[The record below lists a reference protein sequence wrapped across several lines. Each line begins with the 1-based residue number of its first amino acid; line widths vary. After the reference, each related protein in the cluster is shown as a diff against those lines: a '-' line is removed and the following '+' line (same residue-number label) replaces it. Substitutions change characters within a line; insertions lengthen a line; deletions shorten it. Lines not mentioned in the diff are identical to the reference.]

1 MTQRGVRA
9 HPWMGMAV
17 LALPTLLLSVDATV
31 LYLALPSIS
40 TALNASPVEQLWILD
55 VYSFVL
61 AGFLVPMGS
70 LGDRIGHRRLLL
82 IGAAAFGAVSV
93 VAAFAPS
100 ALALIAVRAA
110 LGIAGATL
118 GPTTLALIRALF
130 PDDAQFSRAI
140 GVWFACFVGGT
151 LVGPLVGGV
160 VLEAT
165 WWGGVF
171 LLGVPVMVVLLV
183 LGPILLPPRPDSA
196 KSGRIDL
203 VSTVIALAAVF
214 PVIWG
219 VKELARGSVTSI
231 AFVALAVG
239 VAAGVVFVRRQL
251 RLPEPMLDLR
261 LFTVP
266 TVGYGLGANLLTG
279 VVMAGSSLL
288 ASLYLQNVLGLSPL
302 RAALWLIPQ
311 SVAMIVGFQ
320 VAPLVTK
327 RLPQLVAVA
336 IGFAVA
342 AAGLGL
348 LGTVSPTSGPVLV
361 AGALTVASISIT
373 LPMTVLQ
380 TLILT
385 AAPADRT
392 GSVAGVNE
400 TSSEFGIAL
409 GIALLGSLAGAVAS
423 LAHENGE
430 DSAQAFT
437 AGYAAAEV
445 TAAGIFIVLA
455 VGAFLTARRASGAR
469 TSVSTTSPV

>member
-1 MTQRGVRA
+1 MTRQAVRA
-9 HPWMGMAV
+9 RPWCGLAV

-31 LYLALPSIS
+31 LYLALPSIA
-40 TALNASPVEQLWILD
+40 TALNADPVEQLWILD

-70 LGDRIGHRRLLL
+70 LGDRIGHRRLML

-100 ALALIAVRAA
+100 PQALIMVRAA
-110 LGIAGATL
+110 LGVAGATL

-130 PDDAQFSRAI
+130 PDDAQFGRAI

-151 LVGPLVGGV
+151 LVGPVVGGV
-160 VLEAT
+160 VLETT

-171 LLGVPVMVVLLV
+171 LLAVPVMVVLLV
-183 LGPILLPPRPDSA
+183 LGPILLPPRPASA
-196 KSGRIDL
+196 KGGRIDL
-203 VSTVIALAAVF
+203 VSTVNALAAVL
-214 PVIWG
+214 PAIWG
-219 VKELARGSVTSI
+219 VKELARGSATGLTL
-231 AFVALAVG
+231 VAIAVG

-251 RLPEPMLDLR
+251 RLSEPMLDLR
-261 LFTVP
+261 LFSVP

-288 ASLYLQNVLGLSPL
+288 ASLYLQNVLGLPPL

-311 SVAMIVGFQ
+311 NVAMIVGFQ

-342 AAGLGL
+342 GVGLGL
-348 LGTVSPTSGPVLV
+348 LGTVSPASGPVLV
-361 AGALTVASISIT
+361 AGALTVASVSIT

-409 GIALLGSLAGAVAS
+409 GIALLGSLAGAVAGLS
-423 LAHENGE
+423 LQNGE

-437 AGYAAAEV
+437 AGYAVAEV
-445 TAAGIFIVLA
+445 AAAGIFIALA
-455 VGAFLTARRASGAR
+455 IGALITARR
-469 TSVSTTSPV
+469 TTSTRTPMVNRSPT